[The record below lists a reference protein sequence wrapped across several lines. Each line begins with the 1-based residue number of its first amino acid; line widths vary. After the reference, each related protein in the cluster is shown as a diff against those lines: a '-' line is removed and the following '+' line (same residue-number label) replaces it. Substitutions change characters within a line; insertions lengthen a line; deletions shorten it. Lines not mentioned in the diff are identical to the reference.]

1 MTALFIYAIIQVQSE
16 GGKNMKHFDF
26 DIIFL
31 IFALLLIVLA
41 FGFKNIIAFFILIG
55 WDIIGLIMMLFL

>member
-1 MTALFIYAIIQVQSE
+1 
-16 GGKNMKHFDF
+16 MKHFDF

-55 WDIIGLIMMLFL
+55 WSVVGLIMLFHG